1 MVQPHYHYCSPPEKF
16 CRPSARLPSGNG
28 RAIGVDVTARCCNRT
43 TAAAKR
49 TAADKGV
56 FFFIVVGGTSLT
68 PNEGRSESCHTH
80 SSAPPPPPRP
90 RSAPIIFVGG
100 HCCTKRSVNRRTQHC
115 NCGGNGENKRAVKL
129 CLPFRT
135 LSQRLLSAVALPVR
149 SDAHAKLVFPRALP
163 LLRTRRRSPLPVRTA
178 TRARSPPP
186 FLRPSVFN
194 ISPACAQNLSPTFL
208 LWRVTSTDFR
218 LVIKWILTKEND
230 LTIYL
235 GHLSTSV

>member
-1 MVQPHYHYCSPPEKF
+1 MSHSLLG
-16 CRPSARLPSGNG
+16 SSSSS
-28 RAIGVDVTARCCNRT
+28 
-43 TAAAKR
+43 
-49 TAADKGV
+49 
-56 FFFIVVGGTSLT
+56 TSLGT
-68 PNEGRSESCHTH
+68 DNLCWRTLLHQEVRK
-80 SSAPPPPPRP
+80 PPHP
-90 RSAPIIFVGG
+90 
-100 HCCTKRSVNRRTQHC
+100 TLQLRRKW
-115 NCGGNGENKRAVKL
+115 ENKRAVKL